1 MRLADRFQIPVIS
14 FIDTP
19 GAYPGLGAEQRG
31 QASAIANSIECC
43 MSLKVPNISIII
55 GEGGSGGAIA
65 LASSNKVIMLENS
78 IYSVIS
84 PEGCASI
91 LWRDPSKSLQAADA
105 MKLTAKDL
113 LRLGVIDEI
122 ISEPLGG
129 AHRDPESIAS
139 DIKHSI
145 IKNLKSF
152 ENLSKNE
159 IYDHR
164 KAKFLQIGRDQG
176 FSQSSNL
183 EGDGLSY
190 KGSNMQKLASHF
202 VKNKLIY
209 GGISLLAITS
219 LIALIF

>member
-1 MRLADRFQIPVIS
+1 
-14 FIDTP
+14 
-19 GAYPGLGAEQRG
+19 
-31 QASAIANSIECC
+31 
-43 MSLKVPNISIII
+43 MSLTVPNISVII

-91 LWRDPSKSLQAADA
+91 LWRDPSKSLQAAEA

-113 LRLGVIDEI
+113 LKLKIIDELVP
-122 ISEPLGG
+122 EPLGG

-139 DIKHSI
+139 DIKYSI
-145 IKNLKSF
+145 IKNLKNF
-152 ENLSKNE
+152 ENYSREE

-176 FSQSSNL
+176 FSKSSSMS
-183 EGDGLSY
+183 EGE
-190 KGSNMQKLASHF
+190 
-202 VKNKLIY
+202 LIY
-209 GGISLLAITS
+209 STSMVKKIQLHIEQNKYVYLAIGLTAIIS
-219 LIALIF
+219 LIAVIS